1 MAGKA
6 CPLFGPLVEEGLW
19 EDPVT
24 DEIARRYLTELIDSG
39 IDTLILG
46 CTHYPM
52 LRSTVGKIMGE
63 KVTLVNPAF
72 ETARELKALLAEHGL
87 ESEHRPGLG
96 TELYRFFV
104 SDAADKFQRFANSIL
119 PYGILSAKVIHIEEF

>member
-1 MAGKA
+1 MISKTRGR
-6 CPLFGPLVEEGLW
+6 LW

-24 DEIARRYLTELIDSG
+24 DEIARRYLTELVDSG

-63 KVTLVNPAF
+63 SVTLMNPAY
-72 ETARELKALLAEHGL
+72 ETARELKALLADKGL
-87 ESEHRPGLG
+87 ESEHRPELG
-96 TELYRFFV
+96 TELYRFYV

-119 PYGILSAKVIHIEEF
+119 TYGILSAKVIRIDEY